1 MKLKSLIL
9 AALFPIPAS
18 IWTISGQ
25 DSLIINNELKMKR
38 FSDSV
43 NAFNYYIKAEEFLQS
58 NDLDSTLINIEKSL
72 AIATSGDFP
81 AIEACNYELLGS
93 FYNRQADWEGT
104 LRYYLKALSLY
115 ERLNDYAKESS
126 ILRSIANWYY
136 RLGIYKKSAD
146 YFERESALYGE
157 DNLKMLGASSEMA
170 ANSYYNIPY
179 DTLAVKWFRKASGYY
194 KKNGDMDGFLR
205 CSEKLASLYIQEG
218 LYNDALETYRMI
230 LPVYSEKGDFQNIAA
245 IYNQTGFLLIKMN
258 DPDAALTEFQM
269 AAEYSLK
276 EGKDDFFLTDVWSN
290 TGICYQNLGKQNEM
304 LESFEMALE
313 SAKKSGRTD
322 EVARI
327 DRILGRIY
335 FIKGDNYHAE
345 LYCLNCIEAASVSGN
360 LDVLQECYKDYSD
373 VLARGNDYYKALD
386 YYEKHL
392 NLRDSLNF
400 ESRIAE
406 KENIDRQEEYEATE
420 QRISSELSREEIQQ
434 LEIKTLKAESSR
446 KENELKL
453 LMNERA
459 LDRSEKERLEQSLA
473 LEKERFELGL
483 REQEVRS
490 LEQQREIQL
499 LEIKQKNDSVLLLQQ
514 TNQLLE
520 KDKIQKETELRNE
533 KMFRKMAVGIGS
545 LMVLVATSILFG
557 LISTRRK
564 NQKLAESKRQI
575 EKINSDLEVINKHVL
590 EQNEKISQQKDIIE
604 QKNQSI
610 TESIQYAGRIQ
621 TAVLPPVDF
630 LNALGFDNF
639 ILYKPKDIV
648 SGDFY
653 WGKKKKERIVLAAGD
668 CTGHGVPGAFMS
680 MLGLA
685 FLDEIVNTVEVDNA
699 AEILNLLRDEVIS
712 TLRQKGIVGETRDGM
727 DISLCILDLN
737 GGRLQF
743 AGANN
748 PLYLIRDNKL
758 TKIQADRMPIG
769 IHFTSFSPFTNN
781 LIDISKGDFLCLFT
795 DGYADQFGGSKGRKF
810 MYRPFQ
816 KLLIDNH
823 AKPVDLQKDILDK
836 TFEEW
841 KGDRDQVDDVLV
853 IGLKI

>member
-9 AALFPIPAS
+9 AALIAFPAS
-18 IWTISGQ
+18 IITIIGQ

-43 NAFNYYIKAEEFLQS
+43 NAFNYYMKAEEFLQS
-58 NDLDSTLINIEKSL
+58 NDSDSTLLYTEKSL
-72 AIATSGDFP
+72 TIATSADFP
-81 AIEACNYELLGS
+81 YIEACNYELLGS
-93 FYNRQADWEGT
+93 FYNRQADWERT

-136 RLGIYKKSAD
+136 RSGVYKKSAD

-170 ANSYYNIPY
+170 ANSYYNIEN

-230 LPVYSEKGDFQNIAA
+230 LPVYSEKGYFQNIAA

-258 DPDAALTEFQM
+258 DPDAALAEFQM
-269 AAEYSLK
+269 ASGYSLK
-276 EGKDDFFLTDVWSN
+276 EGKDDFFLTDLWSN
-290 TGICYQNLGKQNEM
+290 TGICYQNLGRQKEM

-313 SAKKSGRTD
+313 CAKNSGRTD

-335 FIKGDNYHAE
+335 FIKGDNYH
-345 LYCLNCIEAASVSGN
+345 
-360 LDVLQECYKDYSD
+360 
-373 VLARGNDYYKALD
+373 
-386 YYEKHL
+386 
-392 NLRDSLNF
+392 
-400 ESRIAE
+400 
-406 KENIDRQEEYEATE
+406 
-420 QRISSELSREEIQQ
+420 
-434 LEIKTLKAESSR
+434 
-446 KENELKL
+446 
-453 LMNERA
+453 
-459 LDRSEKERLEQSLA
+459 
-473 LEKERFELGL
+473 
-483 REQEVRS
+483 
-490 LEQQREIQL
+490 
-499 LEIKQKNDSVLLLQQ
+499 
-514 TNQLLE
+514 
-520 KDKIQKETELRNE
+520 
-533 KMFRKMAVGIGS
+533 
-545 LMVLVATSILFG
+545 
-557 LISTRRK
+557 
-564 NQKLAESKRQI
+564 
-575 EKINSDLEVINKHVL
+575 
-590 EQNEKISQQKDIIE
+590 
-604 QKNQSI
+604 
-610 TESIQYAGRIQ
+610 
-621 TAVLPPVDF
+621 
-630 LNALGFDNF
+630 
-639 ILYKPKDIV
+639 
-648 SGDFY
+648 
-653 WGKKKKERIVLAAGD
+653 IVLAAGD
-668 CTGHGVPGAFMS
+668 CTGHSVPGAFMS

-712 TLRQKGIVGETRDGM
+712 TLRQKGTVGETRDGM

-769 IHFTSFSPFTNN
+769 IHFTTFSPFTNN
-781 LIDISKGDFLCLFT
+781 FIDISKGDFLCLFT

>member
-9 AALFPIPAS
+9 AALIAFPAS
-18 IWTISGQ
+18 IITIIGQ

-43 NAFNYYIKAEEFLQS
+43 NAFNYYMKAEEFLQS
-58 NDLDSTLINIEKSL
+58 NDSDSTLLYTEKSL
-72 AIATSGDFP
+72 TIATSADFP
-81 AIEACNYELLGS
+81 YIEACNYELLGS
-93 FYNRQADWEGT
+93 FYNRQADWERT

-136 RLGIYKKSAD
+136 RSGVYKKSAD

-170 ANSYYNIPY
+170 ANSYYNIEN

-258 DPDAALTEFQM
+258 DPDAALAEFQM
-269 AAEYSLK
+269 ASGYSLN
-276 EGKDDFFLTDVWSN
+276 EGKDDFFLTDLWSN
-290 TGICYQNLGKQNEM
+290 IGICYQNLGRQKEM

-313 SAKKSGRTD
+313 CAKNSGRTD

-335 FIKGDNYHAE
+335 FIKGDNYH
-345 LYCLNCIEAASVSGN
+345 
-360 LDVLQECYKDYSD
+360 
-373 VLARGNDYYKALD
+373 
-386 YYEKHL
+386 
-392 NLRDSLNF
+392 
-400 ESRIAE
+400 
-406 KENIDRQEEYEATE
+406 
-420 QRISSELSREEIQQ
+420 
-434 LEIKTLKAESSR
+434 
-446 KENELKL
+446 
-453 LMNERA
+453 
-459 LDRSEKERLEQSLA
+459 
-473 LEKERFELGL
+473 
-483 REQEVRS
+483 
-490 LEQQREIQL
+490 
-499 LEIKQKNDSVLLLQQ
+499 
-514 TNQLLE
+514 
-520 KDKIQKETELRNE
+520 
-533 KMFRKMAVGIGS
+533 
-545 LMVLVATSILFG
+545 
-557 LISTRRK
+557 
-564 NQKLAESKRQI
+564 
-575 EKINSDLEVINKHVL
+575 
-590 EQNEKISQQKDIIE
+590 
-604 QKNQSI
+604 
-610 TESIQYAGRIQ
+610 
-621 TAVLPPVDF
+621 
-630 LNALGFDNF
+630 
-639 ILYKPKDIV
+639 
-648 SGDFY
+648 
-653 WGKKKKERIVLAAGD
+653 IVLAAGD

-712 TLRQKGIVGETRDGM
+712 TLRQKGTVGETRDGM
-727 DISLCILDLN
+727 DISLFILDLN

-769 IHFTSFSPFTNN
+769 IHFTTFSPFTNN
-781 LIDISKGDFLCLFT
+781 FIDISKGDFLCLFT